1 MGITPFGRD
10 GCEACFAAITLALC
24 ASLVISVQ
32 TTPAAA
38 QARAEVNIPAGR
50 LSSAIRTLS
59 RQTRVS
65 IATADRG
72 LRNIRSR
79 SVRGNLSA
87 GEALRRLL
95 EGTSYRAVS
104 VRAGGFRIE
113 RRPPVR
119 RTAVRPARP
128 VATPVPPSPPPP
140 PPQPIIVEA
149 TKRSAASTDY
159 AGGIKVLDLATPG
172 LVPAAAS
179 LDDLLANV
187 PSVSGTALG
196 TGRNKIF
203 LRGIA
208 DSSFNGP
215 TQATI
220 GLYLGE
226 QRVIFSA
233 PNPDLRLVDVE
244 AVELLEGPQG
254 SLYGAGT
261 LAGLLR
267 VNPRAPDPSAAEG
280 EGWVSGAFT
289 PGAEESWDVGG
300 VLNLPVSDDAA
311 FRVVGYGGQ
320 EGG

>member
-1 MGITPFGRD
+1 MGISVSAVLAVQARL
-10 GCEACFAAITLALC
+10 AAAALIIC
-24 ASLVISVQ
+24 VSLVVGVQ
-32 TTPAAA
+32 AVPAAA
-38 QARAEVNIPAGR
+38 QSRTEVNIPAGR

-65 IATADRG
+65 IASSDRG
-72 LRNIRSR
+72 LRKIRSR
-79 SVRGNLSA
+79 SVRGNLST

-95 EGTSYRAVS
+95 QGTPFRAVNI
-104 VRAGGFRIE
+104 RGGGFRIE
-113 RRPPVR
+113 RKPQPR
-119 RTAVRPARP
+119 RVAASPARP
-128 VATPVPPSPPPP
+128 ATTPKRQLPPPP

-149 TKRSAASTDY
+149 TKRSAASIDY
-159 AGGIKVLDLATPG
+159 AGGIRVLDLAIPG
-172 LVPAAAS
+172 LVPAAAG
-179 LDDLLANV
+179 LDELLTRV

-215 TQATI
+215 TQSTI

-244 AVELLEGPQG
+244 TVELLEGPQG

-267 VNPRAPDPSAAEG
+267 VNPRAADPSGFAS
-280 EGWVSGAFT
+280 EGWVGGAIT
-289 PGAEESWDVGG
+289 PGAEAGWD
-300 VLNLPVSDDAA
+300 
-311 FRVVGYGGQ
+311 
-320 EGG
+320 